1 MIIDALTGAIPV
13 PDAFAAADG
22 TLGRL
27 RGYQEHFG
35 GAPTPR
41 NFEDTQTA
49 ISEATEEAR
58 GRCPSEEDFFS
69 MLDSG
74 GIDKSV
80 VYTERYAM
88 RLGVRTATNDSVA
101 EFVARRP
108 DRLLGIAG
116 IDPWEDDSADE
127 LERAVKELGL
137 RGAIMSPF
145 KQGLAPADARMA
157 RVLARCEALGVPVL
171 FHTGIN
177 WFKEAPY
184 DAGHPKYL
192 DAAACAFP
200 DLKIVALHAGWPWVN
215 EMMMIAWRHPNV
227 YLDISAHRPKHFT
240 VPESGWGSL
249 LYYGNRMLSHKVL
262 FASTWTLLGVP
273 PAELVKEVQALPLKD
288 EVLERW
294 LGLNAAR
301 VFGLD

>member
-1 MIIDALTGAIPV
+1 VIIDALTGAIPL

-27 RGYQEHFG
+27 RGYLEHFG
-35 GAPTPR
+35 GASTPR
-41 NFEDTQTA
+41 TYDETQA
-49 ISEATEEAR
+49 AVVIATEEAR
-58 GRCPSEEDFFS
+58 TRCPSEEEFFS

-74 GIDKSV
+74 GIDVSV
-80 VYTERYAM
+80 LYTEKYAM
-88 RLGVRTATNDSVA
+88 RLGVKTATNDEVSA
-101 EFVARRP
+101 FVARRP
-108 DRLLGIAG
+108 DRLLGVAG
-116 IDPWEDDSADE
+116 IDPWEDDAANEVD
-127 LERAVKELGL
+127 RAVNELGL
-137 RGAIMSPF
+137 RGVIMSPF
-145 KQGLAPADARMA
+145 KQGLEPGSARMA
-157 RVLARCEALGVPVL
+157 RVLGRCEALGVPVL

-177 WFKEAPY
+177 WFKEAAY
-184 DAGHPKYL
+184 DAGHPRFL
-192 DAAACAFP
+192 DAAASAFP

-215 EMMMIAWRHPNV
+215 DMMMIAWKHPNV
-227 YLDISAHRPKHFT
+227 YLDISAHRPRHFT
-240 VPESGWGSL
+240 VPESGWGAL

-273 PAELVKEVQALPLKD
+273 PADLVKEVQALPLKD